1 MDASA
6 LFSQTLSPMIKYRI
20 QSSWQKGDGVR
31 ILDFKQCKDSR
42 FVTEEAFKGNSQR
55 QIAALPIVLGVL
67 KKNSLTDTN
76 LRSLEFFFYTNTI
89 EKAKSLAAE
98 LKKKEYTVAY
108 REAGYPKNQFVITG
122 WTRKISIEQNALSDW
137 VKDMCEIGYKYDCE
151 FDGWGTDVDQ

>member
-1 MDASA
+1 MGIINFHTPKNKRHVSEAS
-6 LFSQTLSPMIKYRI
+6 FQTN
-20 QSSWQKGDGVR
+20 
-31 ILDFKQCKDSR
+31 
-42 FVTEEAFKGNSQR
+42 AQR
-55 QIAALPIVLGVL
+55 QSAAAPQVLGIL
-67 KKNSLTDTN
+67 KRHSLSDTN
-76 LRSLEFFFYTNTI
+76 LRCLEFFFYTNTI

-98 LKKKEYTVAY
+98 LKKKEYTIAY

>member
-89 EKAKSLAAE
+89 GKTKLLAEE
-98 LKKKEYTVAY
+98 LQKKEYSVAY
-108 REAGYPKNQFVITG
+108 RKSGYNKKQFVITG
-122 WTRKISIEQNALSDW
+122 WTRKISIEDNALASW
-137 VKDMCEIGYKYDCE
+137 AKEMCELGFKYDCK